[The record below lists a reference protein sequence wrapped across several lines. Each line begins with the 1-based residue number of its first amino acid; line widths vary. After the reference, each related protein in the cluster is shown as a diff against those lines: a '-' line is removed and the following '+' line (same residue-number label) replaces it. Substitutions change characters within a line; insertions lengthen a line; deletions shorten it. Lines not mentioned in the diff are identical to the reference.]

1 MVGQVWRGWAVTAA
15 HEPCAEAL
23 QHPNVAAFLRVIRE
37 GESCQEPDA
46 YWWLFGSTRKAP
58 KLAESLSGHP
68 RVKTF
73 ERYDGQFIKNGK
85 LDYTTAAGAYQIT
98 ASTWDTVVQPA
109 LQLPDFSPA
118 SQDLAAVLLIRK
130 RGALPA
136 VLAGQFAAACALLR
150 NEWASMPGAQ
160 HGDQPTQSAQRAL
173 DVYLRYGGR
182 MEGAQPEQGPPP
194 EPDPALAPDPAP
206 ITPAAPAPAAFPT
219 EWDMQQQPPEP
230 TMAPFIAAA
239 LPAIIEA
246 IPKLGRVFGS
256 GSAVAERNL
265 KAAELVAE
273 TVKAATGAAT
283 EQEAVQRLQADP
295 AAVQAAARAIDGIW
309 YQLTEA
315 GGGGIDGAR
324 KADAAAQSTGDIRK
338 SASFWIALLLLP
350 LVYMLVASLIGLL
363 GTATW
368 SDDVRAGLAGSL
380 ISAII
385 GGLVGY
391 YYGTTTSRNRG
402 PGG

>member
-1 MVGQVWRGWAVTAA
+1 MLA
-15 HEPCAEAL
+15 HEACAEAL

-182 MEGAQPEQGPPP
+182 MEGAQP
-194 EPDPALAPDPAP
+194 DPTPTPAP
-206 ITPAAPAPAAFPT
+206 ITPAAPAPAAIPT
-219 EWDMQQQPPEP
+219 EWDMQQQQEP
-230 TMAPFIAAA
+230 AMAPILAGIGKTIVMNA
-239 LPAIIEA
+239 LPAMVQA
-246 IPKLGRVFGS
+246 IPRLGSIFATSEQAQKNVKALEVVTQVAA
-256 GSAVAERNL
+256 SAMGATN
-265 KAAELVAE
+265 AQELVE
-273 TVKAATGAAT
+273 GLGDSNKA
-283 EQEAVQRLQADP
+283 
-295 AAVQAAARAIDGIW
+295 AAARNVIDNNWAGIMD
-309 YQLTEA
+309 LVEA
-315 GGGGIDGAR
+315 GSGGIDGAR
-324 KADAAAQSTGDIRK
+324 KADAAMAAAK
-338 SASFWIALLLLP
+338 SFIWSPSFWMGLALLP
-350 LVYMLVASLIGLL
+350 LVYLIVLSLIGMV
-363 GTATW
+363 GTAQW
-368 SDDVRAGLAGSL
+368 SPEARAGIAGM
-380 ISAII
+380 ITGTIV

-391 YYGTTTSRNRG
+391 YFGQTTSRNRQ
-402 PGG
+402 